1 MINSLHYDYYHSYSH
16 YGNYYRLIKWPL
28 MVNINDKKIIVI
40 TKITITI
47 IITMIITTIIII
59 LITIIIT
66 IINDNGIMTTING
79 DLSGKNED
87 LTIYSRYNSFFAKL

>member
-1 MINSLHYDYYHSYSH
+1 
-16 YGNYYRLIKWPL
+16 

-79 DLSGKNED
+79 DLSGTNED

>member
-1 MINSLHYDYYHSYSH
+1 MINPSYYDYYHSYSH

-40 TKITITI
+40 IKITITI
-47 IITMIITTIIII
+47 IITI
-59 LITIIIT
+59 LIT
-66 IINDNGIMTTING
+66 IINDNGIMTTIKG
-79 DLSGKNED
+79 DLSGKNEE

>member
-47 IITMIITTIIII
+47 IIT
-59 LITIIIT
+59 

>member
-1 MINSLHYDYYHSYSH
+1 M
-16 YGNYYRLIKWPL
+16 
-28 MVNINDKKIIVI
+28 NDKKIIVI

-47 IITMIITTIIII
+47 IITMIITTIII

-79 DLSGKNED
+79 DLSGTNED